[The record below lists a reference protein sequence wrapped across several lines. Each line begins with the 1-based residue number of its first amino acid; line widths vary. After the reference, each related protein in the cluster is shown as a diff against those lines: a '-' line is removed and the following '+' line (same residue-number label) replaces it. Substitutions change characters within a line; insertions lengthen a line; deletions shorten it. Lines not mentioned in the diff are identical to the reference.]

1 VTETISSTVQYNTVS
16 SQWLPNQAALPTV
29 PSQMAHNP
37 ERAIRGDQLLSDDDL
52 QVLRG
57 QPWGDR
63 LLTLLTERQFHLVHR
78 EREACDFLVN
88 YCGLCGIWVGRL
100 QSMQLHLRTFH
111 GRFWQF
117 VPTKIA
123 QLTNLHSQESPCCC
137 CGSVFKSRHMCPVW
151 TQLALLL
158 LHGGGIA
165 GDTSAPL
172 EQNALQCD
180 LCHELF
186 ADTETLTGHLHATHG
201 LVATTWNQS

>member
-78 EREACDFLVN
+78 ERERPAISLSTTVAYVAF
-88 YCGLCGIWVGRL
+88 GLDDCNPCSFTCAR
-100 QSMQLHLRTFH
+100 SMDGFGNLSQPKLH
-111 GRFWQF
+111 
-117 VPTKIA
+117 
-123 QLTNLHSQESPCCC
+123 N
-137 CGSVFKSRHMCPVW
+137 
-151 TQLALLL
+151 
-158 LHGGGIA
+158 
-165 GDTSAPL
+165 
-172 EQNALQCD
+172 
-180 LCHELF
+180 
-186 ADTETLTGHLHATHG
+186 
-201 LVATTWNQS
+201 